1 MKYNCYCYCFINVVI
16 IIITVIVIDII
27 IIIIIIF
34 VMIIVIYSGI
44 VPKDLIFTK
53 SLIFF
58 QKAITNTERSWSC

>member
-1 MKYNCYCYCFINVVI
+1 MKYYCYCYCFINVVI

-27 IIIIIIF
+27 IIF
-34 VMIIVIYSGI
+34 VIIIVIYSGI